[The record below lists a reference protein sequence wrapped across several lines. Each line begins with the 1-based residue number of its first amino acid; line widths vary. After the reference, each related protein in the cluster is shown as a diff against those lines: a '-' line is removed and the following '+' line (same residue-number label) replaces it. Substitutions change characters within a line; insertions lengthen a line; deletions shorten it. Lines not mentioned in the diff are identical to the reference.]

1 MKKIIV
7 ILTLI
12 FLCTFIVMP
21 AYAVTETKKKKD
33 VPATIKADRMQ
44 YLKAENCMVL
54 EDNVIIKLDD
64 QSLTADKVIAFQG
77 TDSKGKQ
84 NFTRIIATG
93 NVVIKT
99 PGRTLY
105 GKKGV
110 WETKKKIIRI
120 TGDPVVKL
128 KTGQEISAEV
138 IIYDIVLQKCTFEGA
153 AKAKMSVTEDTN
165 LDLGEF

>member
-1 MKKIIV
+1 MKKNIV

-12 FLCTFIVMP
+12 FLGTFIVMP

-64 QSLTADKVIAFQG
+64 QSLLADKVIIFQG

-84 NFTRIIATG
+84 EFSRAVATG

-110 WETKKKIIRI
+110 WEMKKKIIRI
-120 TGDPVVKL
+120 TGDPILKL
-128 KTGQEISAEV
+128 KSGQEISAEA
-138 IIYDIVLQKCTFEGA
+138 IKYDIVLEKCTFEGA
-153 AKAKMSVTEDTN
+153 AKAKMSVTKDTN
-165 LDLGEF
+165 LDFDGF